1 MAGILKFT
9 PIALKNL
16 FSKPATR
23 AYPDAP
29 ARRVPGTRGSV
40 QVDIDECIFCG
51 MCNRNCPAD
60 AITVDRA
67 NKSWTVRRMN
77 CVQCG
82 YCVQSCPKKC
92 ITMDGAYSAP
102 APEKMSDLFRKGEPV
117 VPAVYTL
124 APAPAGGK
132 PIAPDRVLVLD
143 MSSCVLCGLCVR
155 RCPTGAL
162 QVDRKVGTWTV
173 NRAECLQCG
182 NCVNGCP
189 KKSLALVPAQGQPE
203 VETYTKSAVAKPVVS
218 APLAT
223 AQPAGVEGIAVDMST
238 CVLCGLCVRRC
249 PTGAI
254 EVDRAKGT
262 WSINRQSCVVC
273 GNCLDVCHKHSLL
286 KTTENIQADGVQ
298 VYQKNAQ
305 PKVEA
310 PKVEKP
316 ANDAPKSGATAGEG
330 IDINMTT
337 CVLCGICG
345 KKCPTSAIAVDRAA
359 KTWTIKRDECV
370 LCGSCLDACPK
381 KSLTRG
387 ENVDLTKETYNKPAP
402 APAPKIEIV
411 EEPKAEPKAI
421 KTEGI
426 EVDMNACVLCGICGK
441 KCPTLAIEVDRVN
454 KKWTIRRD
462 ECVLCGNCITTCPK
476 KCLTRS
482 EAAASSGIQTYEKP
496 IPAPAP
502 KPEAA
507 TAVVEKGEGI
517 AVNMDTCVL
526 CGICAKKCPTSAI
539 EVDRANKT
547 WTIKRSDCTL
557 CETCV
562 EICPKDSLTHGESID
577 ISKLTYAKPVPV
589 PAPKVDAPKG
599 DGIAVDM
606 NTCVLC
612 GICAKKC
619 PTSAI
624 VVDRPNKTWT
634 IKRSDCTLCETCVAI
649 CPKHSLTHGETELAE
664 TYTK

>member
-16 FSKPATR
+16 FTKPATR

-40 QVDIDECIFCG
+40 QVNMDECIFCG

-60 AITVDRA
+60 AITVDRVA
-67 NKSWTVRRMN
+67 KSWTIRRMN

-92 ITMDGAYSAP
+92 LTMDGAYSVP

-124 APAPAGGK
+124 APAPADGK
-132 PIAPDRVLVLD
+132 PVAPDRVLVLD

-162 QVDRKVGTWTV
+162 QVDRKAGTWTV
-173 NRAECLQCG
+173 NRGECLQCG

-189 KKSLALVPAQGQPE
+189 KKSLALVPAQGQPD
-203 VETYTKSAVAKPVVS
+203 VETYTKSAAAKPAVAVQ
-218 APLAT
+218 PAT
-223 AQPAGVEGIAVDMST
+223 AQPKGVEGIAADMTT

-249 PTGAI
+249 PTNAI
-254 EVDRAKGT
+254 AVDRANGT

-286 KTTENIQADGVQ
+286 KTAENISSEGIQ
-298 VYQKNAQ
+298 VYQKPVQ
-305 PKVEA
+305 
-310 PKVEKP
+310 
-316 ANDAPKSGATAGEG
+316 
-330 IDINMTT
+330 
-337 CVLCGICG
+337 
-345 KKCPTSAIAVDRAA
+345 
-359 KTWTIKRDECV
+359 
-370 LCGSCLDACPK
+370 
-381 KSLTRG
+381 
-387 ENVDLTKETYNKPAP
+387 
-402 APAPKIEIV
+402 
-411 EEPKAEPKAI
+411 PKAEPKAEAPKAPAPVETPKATPTI
-421 KTEGI
+421 EAPKTEAPVVEAPKAEGI
-426 EVDMNACVLCGICGK
+426 DIDMTACVLCGICAK
-441 KCPTLAIEVDRVN
+441 KCPTLALEVDRVN

-482 EAAASSGIQTYEKP
+482 ESVQSGGIQTYEKP

-502 KPEAA
+502 KPEASVD
-507 TAVVEKGEGI
+507 TVEKGDGI

-539 EVDRANKT
+539 AVDRQSKT
-547 WTIKRSDCTL
+547 WTIKRSECTL

-562 EICPKDSLTHGESID
+562 EICPKDSLTH
-577 ISKLTYAKPVPV
+577 
-589 PAPKVDAPKG
+589 
-599 DGIAVDM
+599 
-606 NTCVLC
+606 
-612 GICAKKC
+612 
-619 PTSAI
+619 
-624 VVDRPNKTWT
+624 KT
-634 IKRSDCTLCETCVAI
+634 
-649 CPKHSLTHGETELAE
+649 TELVE